1 MDARKSDRDTQS
13 GLANV
18 LSGTMAD
25 IFSQTGRIGSDIQV
39 IREGAETMAAGGII
53 DDRQYTIEHIIQ
65 LAASLPNG
73 SKLRDKLTDQFV
85 TTLWNNLEHP
95 PLSYLGDQFKYRS
108 ADGSNNNIM
117 YPHLGASGSHYARS
131 VVPQRPKMTNLPDP
145 ELIFETL
152 MKRNGPS
159 KDHPT
164 KISSMLFHFATI
176 IIHDIFRTDELDI
189 SRLKNSSY
197 LDLGPLY
204 GHDEEQQKGVR
215 QFKDGLL
222 KNDAFAE
229 ERVLGQPPGVC
240 ALLVAFNRF
249 HNYVVGELATINER
263 GRFTMPVEGS
273 PNYEK
278 ALLKRD
284 NDLFQTGR
292 LVTCGLYIN
301 VILND
306 YLRAIL
312 NLNDNDKDSD
322 WKLDPRLAVGIF
334 DATGVPRGVGNQVSA
349 EFNVIYRFHP
359 AVSNNDEAWAN
370 QFFKDV
376 FGNDKDPAKIS
387 VNEFRLG
394 IWNWMRKLDKDPA
407 KREFGGLKR
416 QSNGMFKDSDLV
428 KLLQESTEAVAGSFG
443 GRNVPAVMKVVEML
457 GIEQGRQWGLA
468 TLNEFRA
475 FFKLKR
481 HEKFL
486 DVNSDPSI
494 AETLESLYGHPDDIE
509 LYTGVHVEEA
519 KKPFMPGSG
528 LCPGFTVSTAILYD
542 AVALVRGDRFYT
554 IDYSPESL
562 TSFGFSVANSSFDV
576 AKGGVMYKLLM
587 RAFPSW
593 YRPNSVYALFPF
605 TTPEKNREVFTKHG
619 SVNQYSFDRPSLT
632 MPPIPVSTWKG
643 VVDVLNDQARF
654 KVPWGPHTF
663 EMTKHDYMLS
673 GDSKA
678 NAEQRE
684 FVSKCLFEPKKGL
697 EEVRKFYEAVTLNF
711 LRKHGRK
718 AGNTYQVDAV
728 REIGNLVHAN
738 FAGHFFQ
745 IPLQSASGGP
755 DSFTEQELYDSLAHL
770 FAYVFLDV
778 DPAKSFERSV
788 VGARD
793 SARLGKVVSQAV
805 AAVQAG
811 GFFFFKHLEHAK
823 PEILSEYGA
832 RLVERLSRGRKS
844 VDEVTWTI
852 IPTAAASVATQA
864 QGWAQMFDLYMS
876 DKYYSHW
883 KTIEKLS
890 RSDAPEDFEKLKRY
904 ALEGLRLAT
913 PAYGVLRVAATN
925 GTIQDGSR
933 TVSYKPGDVIF
944 TNFMTAGADPSK
956 FPDPEAIKLDRPE
969 EDYIHHGWGPHAC
982 LGRPFVTTA
991 AASMLRVFGRL
1002 DNVRRAPGP
1011 PGEMKSKVEG
1021 GVFKVFLTPDGGDW
1035 NAFPCTKRVLFDGFR
1050 DV

>member
-95 PLSYLGDQFKYRS
+95 PLSYLGDQFKFRS

-145 ELIFETL
+145 ELIFE
-152 MKRNGPS
+152 RP
-159 KDHPT
+159 PT

-684 FVSKCLFEPKKGL
+684 
-697 EEVRKFYEAVTLNF
+697 
-711 LRKHGRK
+711 
-718 AGNTYQVDAV
+718 
-728 REIGNLVHAN
+728 IGNLVHAN

-770 FAYVFLDV
+770 FA
-778 DPAKSFERSV
+778 
-788 VGARD
+788 
-793 SARLGKVVSQAV
+793 
-805 AAVQAG
+805 
-811 GFFFFKHLEHAK
+811 
-823 PEILSEYGA
+823 EYGA

-1035 NAFPCTKRVLFDGFR
+1035 NAFPCTKRVLFDGIPGCVSGRTRRKRLPCRRELEHVFFVR
-1050 DV
+1050 TKLTMKVSRGRMAEFGHS